1 MPVSRQRELL
11 LCTSSTAYPINPL
24 LHYSIIPIVI
34 ALFPSRAVAVEL
46 FGFNV
51 HWYGLLYLLSFLL
64 AWWLVPRLQRRNGLT
79 LSMDEWSSLITAAVI
94 GVIVGGRL
102 G

>member
-1 MPVSRQRELL
+1 MKYFPLPLIPVIQ
-11 LCTSSTAYPINPL
+11 
-24 LHYSIIPIVI
+24 YSITQVFQYSHMFE
-34 ALFPSRAVAVEL
+34 LFPSRAVALNL

-64 AWWLVPRLQRRNGLT
+64 AWWLVPRLQKKNGLT

-102 G
+102 GYVL